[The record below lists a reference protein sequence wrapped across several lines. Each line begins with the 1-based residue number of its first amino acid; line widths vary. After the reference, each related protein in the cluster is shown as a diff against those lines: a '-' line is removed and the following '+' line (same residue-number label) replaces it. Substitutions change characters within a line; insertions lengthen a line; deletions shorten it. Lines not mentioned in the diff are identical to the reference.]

1 MRKKALALF
10 SLLVPLLLSGN
21 AQAKD
26 EQSSAVAGLHAADDA
41 WLKAYTAGDLDNV
54 VALYDENAV
63 IYPPG
68 VAPIQGRESIQA
80 FFTKDMA
87 DFAQAGLVFALG
99 ADPAGGATGNMG
111 WSSGTWAVKD
121 KDGKVVDSGWY
132 FSVSKKVNGKWLYV
146 RDAWNSNHPTGQ

>member
-1 MRKKALALF
+1 MLRKALSVF
-10 SLLVPLLLSGN
+10 SLLVPLMLCGN

-26 EQSSAVAGLHAADDA
+26 DPASSVAGLHAADDA

-68 VAPIQGRESIQA
+68 VAPVQGRAAIQA

-87 DFAQAGLVFALG
+87 DFAQAGLAFALG
-99 ADPAGGATGNMG
+99 ASPAGGATGNMG
-111 WSSGTWAVKD
+111 WSSGT
-121 KDGKVVDSGWY
+121 
-132 FSVSKKVNGKWLYV
+132 
-146 RDAWNSNHPTGQ
+146 